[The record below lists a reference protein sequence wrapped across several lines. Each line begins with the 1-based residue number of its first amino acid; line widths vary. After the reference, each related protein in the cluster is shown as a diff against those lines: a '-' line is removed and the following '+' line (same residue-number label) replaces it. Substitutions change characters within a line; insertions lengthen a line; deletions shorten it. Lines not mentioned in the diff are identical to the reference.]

1 MVSDEILRI
10 NNSLKSTFWRDGS
23 LDPAVSQKLLEIATN
38 FFEDLGLEGG
48 SLEDVTF
55 TGSLANYNWTKYS
68 DVDLHLL
75 VDFSKIDDNNELVRE
90 FFNAKTSLWNKTHDI
105 DVLSH
110 EV

>member
-90 FFNAKTSLWNKTHDI
+90 LRTPLNRCFFNKK
-105 DVLSH
+105 
-110 EV
+110 